1 MSNYRAYTHIE
12 RANKP
17 QVADVMSAPLVSVQP
32 KIDGT
37 NACIWADDDA
47 NIHCGSR
54 TREVGETKE
63 TDNQGFCKYMKN
75 DDAIKPL
82 RAFCVNNPNYIVY
95 GEWLGQNKCLGSI
108 KQYIKR
114 GFWVFDVYDTDT
126 GDYLLYEDWSCMLSG
141 IYDQYVPELWRG
153 AGADLTQEKID
164 SLLESNHFN
173 LPADAIGEGIV
184 IKAQPSVRDSY
195 GRPAIAKIVRDE
207 FHQKK
212 SRPKKV
218 YAPSENERQFV
229 DECCTAAFLDKCRNK
244 VSLALGEDFDEN
256 SHKHIGYMMCLAVD
270 DIMQEEFW
278 DFFKKKKGQ
287 VNLSMID
294 KLVKAQVREFLGL

>member
-17 QVADVMSAPLVSVQP
+17 QAADVMSAPLVSVQP

-54 TREVGETKE
+54 TREVGETKDI
-63 TDNQGFCKYMKN
+63 DNQGFCKYMKN

-82 RAFCVNNPNYIVY
+82 RTFCMNNPNYIVY

-108 KQYIKR
+108 KKYIKL

-126 GDYLLYEDWSCMLSG
+126 DDYLLYEDWSRMLGG

-173 LPADAIGEGIV
+173 LPADVIGEGIV
-184 IKAQPSVRDSY
+184 IKAQPSVLDSC
-195 GRPAIAKIVRDE
+195 GCPAIAKIVRDE

-218 YAPSENERQFV
+218 YAPSENELQFV

-244 VSLALGEDFDEN
+244 VSLALGEDFDESN
-256 SHKHIGYMMCLAVD
+256 HKHIGYMMCLAVD
-270 DIMQEEFW
+270 DIMREEFW

>member
-95 GEWLGQNKCLGSI
+95 GEWLGQNKGLGSI

-126 GDYLLYEDWSCMLSG
+126 GDYLLYEDWSRMLGS

-173 LPADAIGEGIV
+173 LPADVIGEGIV
-184 IKAQPSVRDSY
+184 IKAQPSVLDSC
-195 GRPAIAKIVRDE
+195 GCPAIAKIIRDE

-212 SRPKKV
+212 SRPKKI
-218 YAPSENERQFV
+218 YTPSENELQFV
-229 DECCTAAFLDKCRNK
+229 GMFL
-244 VSLALGEDFDEN
+244 
-256 SHKHIGYMMCLAVD
+256 I
-270 DIMQEEFW
+270 
-278 DFFKKKKGQ
+278 
-287 VNLSMID
+287 
-294 KLVKAQVREFLGL
+294 

>member
-37 NACIWADDDA
+37 CACIWADDDA

-75 DDAIKPL
+75 DDAIEHL
-82 RAFCVNNPNYIVY
+82 RTFCMNNPNYIVY

-108 KQYIKR
+108 KKYIKL
-114 GFWVFDVYDTDT
+114 GFWVFDVYDTNT
-126 GDYLLYEDWSCMLSG
+126 GDYLLYEDWSRMLGG

-173 LPADAIGEGIV
+173 LPADVIGEGIV
-184 IKAQPSVRDSY
+184 IKAQPSVRDSC
-195 GRPAIAKIVRDE
+195 GCPAIAKIVRDE

-218 YAPSENERQFV
+218 YAPSENELQFV

-244 VSLALGEDFDEN
+244 VSLALGEDFDESN
-256 SHKHIGYMMCLAVD
+256 HKHIGYMMCLAVD
-270 DIMQEEFW
+270 DIMREEFW

>member
-54 TREVGETKE
+54 TREVGETKD
-63 TDNQGFCKYMKN
+63 TDNQSFCKYMKN

-82 RAFCVNNPNYIVY
+82 RTFCMNNPNYIVY

-108 KQYIKR
+108 KKYIKL
-114 GFWVFDVYDTDT
+114 GFWVFDVYDTNTD
-126 GDYLLYEDWSCMLSG
+126 DYLLYEDWSRMLDG

-164 SLLESNHFN
+164 SLLESNYFN
-173 LPADAIGEGIV
+173 LPANVIGEGIV
-184 IKAQPSVRDSY
+184 IKAQPSVLDSC
-195 GRPAIAKIVRDE
+195 GCPAIAKIVRDE

-212 SRPKKV
+212 SRPKKI
-218 YAPSENERQFV
+218 YAPSENELQFV

-244 VSLALGEDFDEN
+244 VSLALGEDFDESN
-256 SHKHIGYMMCLAVD
+256 HKHIGYMMCLAVD
-270 DIMQEEFW
+270 DIMREEFW

-287 VNLSMID
+287 VNLSIID
-294 KLVKAQVREFLGL
+294 KIVKAQVREFLGL

>member
-1 MSNYRAYTHIE
+1 MSNYRAYNHIE

-17 QVADVMSAPLVSVQP
+17 QVASVMNAPLVSVQP

-37 NACIWADDDA
+37 NACVWADDDA

-54 TREVGETKE
+54 TREVGDTKE
-63 TDNQGFCKYMKN
+63 TDNQGFCSYMTTSDETAK
-75 DDAIKPL
+75 L
-82 RAFCVNNPNYIVY
+82 RAFCITFPNYIVY

-126 GDYLLYEDWSCMLSG
+126 GDYLPYEDWSYMLG
-141 IYDQYVPELWRG
+141 GLYEQYVPELWRG

-173 LPADAIGEGIV
+173 LPADVIGEGIV

-195 GRPAIAKIVRDE
+195 GHPVIAKIVREE
-207 FHQKK
+207 FHEKK

-244 VSLALGEDFDEN
+244 VSLALGEDFDESN
-256 SHKHIGYMMCLAVD
+256 HKHTGYMMCLAVD
-270 DIMQEEFW
+270 DLMREEFW

-294 KLVKAQVREFLGL
+294 KLVKTQVREFLGL

>member
-17 QVADVMSAPLVSVQP
+17 QVASVMNAPLVSVQP

-37 NACIWADDDA
+37 NACVWADDDA

-54 TREVGETKE
+54 TREVGDTKE
-63 TDNQGFCKYMKN
+63 TDNQGFCSYMTPSDETAK
-75 DDAIKPL
+75 L
-82 RAFCVNNPNYIVY
+82 RAFCITFPNYIVY

-126 GDYLLYEDWSCMLSG
+126 GDYLPYEDWSYMLG
-141 IYDQYVPELWRG
+141 GLYEQYVPELWRG

-173 LPADAIGEGIV
+173 LPADVIGEGIV

-195 GRPAIAKIVRDE
+195 GHPVIAKIVREE
-207 FHQKK
+207 FHEKK

-244 VSLALGEDFDEN
+244 VSLALEEDFDEN
-256 SHKHIGYMMCLAVD
+256 NHKHIGYMMCLAVD

-294 KLVKAQVREFLGL
+294 KLVKTQVREFLGL

>member
-37 NACIWADDDA
+37 CACIWADYYA

-54 TREVGETKE
+54 TREVGDTKE

-75 DDAIKPL
+75 DDVIKPL
-82 RAFCVNNPNYIVY
+82 RAFCMNNPNYIVY

-108 KQYIKR
+108 KKYIKL

-126 GDYLLYEDWSCMLSG
+126 GDYLLYEDWSRMLDG

-173 LPADAIGEGIV
+173 LPADVIGEGIV
-184 IKAQPSVRDSY
+184 IKAQPSVRDSC
-195 GRPAIAKIVRDE
+195 GCPAIAKIVRDE

-218 YAPSENERQFV
+218 YAPSENELQFV

-244 VSLALGEDFDEN
+244 VSLALGEDFDESN
-256 SHKHIGYMMCLAVD
+256 HKHIGYMMCLAVD
-270 DIMQEEFW
+270 DIMREEFW